1 MLTVEQ
7 QEVVDTVCSSIG
19 ENKIIAVNAIAGSG
33 KTSTANVV
41 IDVYK
46 PKNGFYT
53 AFNKAIVVNSAKK
66 FGNLIDC
73 KTIHALA
80 YKYIKPKNIE
90 ELTVLSIKEDLE
102 YDTKVQL
109 ISSLDDFYTSSYID
123 IYEYMENNII
133 FHNNKELKELVP
145 IYATKMLNKEIPVT
159 FNFLLKYLHVMLL
172 NGDITLE
179 KDLLIF
185 DEMQDTT
192 GVMLEIFKLINA
204 DRKLILGDKFQ
215 NIYSFMNT
223 VNAFDELENLYE
235 LRLTKSF
242 RCNNNIA
249 NTIEQFGKL
258 YLTDSFKYT
267 GNDNI
272 TNDNGIVYLSR
283 TNSGLIERMYEL
295 IQSNKTFTLNKDINT
310 IFALPIALVNASLG
324 NPVFDK
330 KYKFLEKEYNIY
342 KNKPKEYS
350 SFFSYLEHVLNDSI
364 LNNTTKLITRLRS
377 KGVNIF
383 DLRSKAQKIKPNPN
397 IILST
402 THTFKG
408 LEKDTVYIENDLN
421 ASFINVRDNFSTIA
435 YKTENISTDKVRQ
448 YITNEQKELLNLY
461 YVALSRAKT
470 KILNSEFTY
479 RSN

>member
-19 ENKIIAVNAIAGSG
+19 ENRIIAVNAIAGSG

-41 IDVYK
+41 IDTYK

-53 AFNKAIVVNSAKK
+53 AFNKAIVTDSAKK
-66 FGNLIDC
+66 FGKLIDC

-102 YDTKVQL
+102 YDTKVKL
-109 ISSLDDFYTSSYID
+109 INKLDDFYTSSYID
-123 IYEYMENNII
+123 IYEYIEDKTESYEN
-133 FHNNKELKELVP
+133 ELKELIPV
-145 IYATKMLNKEIPVT
+145 YATKMLNGEIPVT
-159 FNFLLKYLHVMLL
+159 FNFLLKYLHIMLL

-204 DRKLILGDKFQ
+204 DKKLILGDKFQ

-223 VNAFDELENLYE
+223 VNAFDELDNLYE

-242 RCNNNIA
+242 RCNNDIA

-258 YLTDSFKYT
+258 YLTDNFKYT

-272 TNDNGIVYLSR
+272 TKDNGIVYLSR

-295 IQSNKTFTLNKDINT
+295 IQSNKTFSLNKDINT
-310 IFALPIALVNASLG
+310 VFALPIALVNANLG

-330 KYKFLEKEYNIY
+330 KYKFLEEEYRTY
-342 KNKPKEYS
+342 KNKSKVYS
-350 SFFSYLEHVLNDSI
+350 TFFSYLEHTLNDSI
-364 LNNTTKLITRLRS
+364 LNNTIKLITKLQH

-383 DLRSKAQKIKPNPN
+383 DLRSKVQKVKPNPN

-408 LEKDTVYIENDLN
+408 LEKDTVYIEDDLN
-421 ASFINVRDNFSTIA
+421 ASFMDIRNNFSTIA
-435 YKTENISTDKVRQ
+435 YKIENMNTDNVRQ
-448 YITNEQKELLNLY
+448 YINNEQKELLNLY
-461 YVALSRAKT
+461 YVALSRAKI
-470 KILNSEFTY
+470 KILNSVFKY

>member
-1 MLTVEQ
+1 MLTLEQ

-33 KTSTANVV
+33 KTSTAKAV
-41 IDVYK
+41 IETYK

-53 AFNKAIVVNSAKK
+53 AFNKAIVTDSAKK

-102 YDTKVQL
+102 YDTKVRL
-109 ISSLDDFYTSSYID
+109 INKLDDFYTSSYID
-123 IYEYMENNII
+123 IYEYIENNVESYEE
-133 FHNNKELKELVP
+133 ELKELIP

-192 GVMLEIFKLINA
+192 GVMLEIFKLISA

-223 VNAFDELENLYE
+223 VNAFDKLEDLYE

-242 RCNNNIA
+242 RCNSNIA

-258 YLTDSFKYT
+258 YLTDNFKYT
-267 GNDNI
+267 GNDN
-272 TNDNGIVYLSR
+272 TAKDNGIVYLSR

-295 IQSNKTFTLNKDINT
+295 IQSNQSFSLNKDINT

-342 KNKPKEYS
+342 KKNSKNYNN
-350 SFFSYLEHVLNDSI
+350 FFSYLELSLNDSI
-364 LNNTTKLITRLRS
+364 LNSTTKLITRLRN

-383 DLRSKAQKIKPNPN
+383 DLRSKVQKVKPNPN

-435 YKTENISTDKVRQ
+435 YKTENISTNNVRQ
-448 YITNEQKELLNLY
+448 YLTNEQKELLNLY

-470 KILNSEFTY
+470 KILNSEFIY